1 MRIHFW
7 DGEQKAR
14 LRKTQPPPE
23 CKNCNK
29 PITYNNSRAW
39 KDKKQPAKNVVTTH
53 SLLNALHTS
62 MHRPN
67 YFSAFPNPLC
77 LAAIRNLALKYF
89 RLGGSRLIT
98 GLRCTFWFFSS
109 LPAPPPPPSLL
120 WVTLKHAP
128 LEERLPS
135 PSWGWSRQRIKQR
148 TTQLNSVSFNEAGIF
163 NVSPGLAHRIVAEC
177 NILDKKRCV

>member
-1 MRIHFW
+1 MLSGSLIKPRIFISDLLRHWGLFSTYSASLHNIWPMCLVLIFFLISFILPHTMRIHFW

-29 PITYNNSRAW
+29 PITSNNSRAW

-77 LAAIRNLALKYF
+77 LTAIRNLALKYF
-89 RLGGSRLIT
+89 RLGGSRLIM
-98 GLRCTFWFFSS
+98 GLSCTFWFFS
-109 LPAPPPPPSLL
+109 PHPLL
-120 WVTLKHAP
+120 L
-128 LEERLPS
+128 
-135 PSWGWSRQRIKQR
+135 
-148 TTQLNSVSFNEAGIF
+148 FF
-163 NVSPGLAHRIVAEC
+163 GL
-177 NILDKKRCV
+177 L

>member
-109 LPAPPPPPSLL
+109 HPAPPPSFSSLGYFKARSTGRKAAQSQLGVKPPENKTKNNSTQFSKLQ
-120 WVTLKHAP
+120 
-128 LEERLPS
+128 
-135 PSWGWSRQRIKQR
+135 WGWYI
-148 TTQLNSVSFNEAGIF
+148 
-163 NVSPGLAHRIVAEC
+163 
-177 NILDKKRCV
+177 